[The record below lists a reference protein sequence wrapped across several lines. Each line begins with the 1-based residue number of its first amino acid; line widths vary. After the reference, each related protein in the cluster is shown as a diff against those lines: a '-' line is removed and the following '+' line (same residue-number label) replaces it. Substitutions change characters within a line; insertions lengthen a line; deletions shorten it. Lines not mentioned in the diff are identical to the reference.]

1 MVIYD
6 FFVDSDSADF
16 LLQVSILRQ
25 TLKGEVR
32 TCQASRSFCYKLFLI
47 LVILTIIIVSGIV
60 VIV

>member
-16 LLQVSILRQ
+16 LLQVNILRQ
-25 TLKGEVR
+25 TLKEVL

-47 LVILTIIIVSGIV
+47 LVIRTIIIVSGIV